1 MSYEEL
7 PWRLPSQFYLARRAR
22 TKRPVEFRVLKV
34 PIPPSPI
41 RHVSPKLPNLLPGG
55 CGFPLYFYYR
65 NTISG
70 PDDRSR
76 HRNRDQHDH
85 DNEPGSCRSFLH
97 EAALL
102 ITWSPSACFAL
113 TRPSYWSG
121 SLRCS
126 SDDAR
131 A

>member
-1 MSYEEL
+1 MNYKEL

-41 RHVSPKLPNLLPGG
+41 RHVRPKLSNLLSGSYR
-55 CGFPLYFYYR
+55 FPLYFYDCDTGR
-65 NTISG
+65 G

-85 DNEPGSCRSFLH
+85 DNEPGLCSFSPH
-97 EAALL
+97 QMALL

-121 SLRCS
+121 SLGCS
-126 SDDAR
+126 SDDAG